1 MAVVKLSYSSVML
14 YQCFFVVFGIAER
27 QLPKSCEENDLMNK
41 RTLRRLISAFAA
53 LVIGLS
59 VLTGCGTKTAENV
72 EKQEDAQTIQVYL
85 WTNNLYETYAPYIQ
99 SQLPDVNIEFI
110 VGNND
115 LDFYKFLQENGG
127 LPDIITCCRFSLHD
141 AAPLKDSLM
150 NLALTNEAGAVYN
163 TYLNSFKNEDGSV
176 NWLPVCA
183 DAHGFVVNRSLFE
196 QYGIPL
202 PTDYESFVSACQAFE
217 KVGIRGFTA
226 DYTYDYTCME
236 TLQGLSAAELTT
248 TDGRKWRTAYSDPAS
263 TARVGLDDT
272 VWPGAFER
280 MAQFIQD
287 THLTADDLALNYD
300 DVTGMFRN
308 GEAAMYFG
316 SSAGVKMFQDEG
328 IDTIFLPFFSQN
340 GEKWIMT
347 TPYFQIALNR
357 DLEQDNARREKAM
370 KVLNVMLSEEAQSR
384 IVADGQ
390 DLLSYSQNVPL
401 RLTEYMKD
409 VRDVVEENHMYIRI
423 ASNDFFAVSKD
434 VVSKMIAGE
443 YTAQQAYRA
452 FNAQLLAEETPADDE
467 IVLTSGKSYSNVFH
481 ANGGSASFS
490 VMANTLRGVYGTDV
504 LLATANS
511 FTGSVLQAD
520 YNKKMAVSM
529 IMPNGLMS
537 RQRTMTG
544 AELKE
549 TVRAFVEGCEG
560 GFVPFNRGSLPVV
573 SGIAVEVKEAGG
585 SYTLTGITR
594 NGQPLRDDDTVTVTC
609 LAAENQM
616 EALLAS
622 ESGRSLDGDTWVKNR
637 WRDHLS
643 GGGAALAEPENYMTL
658 R

>member
-1 MAVVKLSYSSVML
+1 
-14 YQCFFVVFGIAER
+14 
-27 QLPKSCEENDLMNK
+27 MNK
-41 RTLRRLISAFAA
+41 RTLRRLISVLAVLA
-53 LVIGLS
+53 LELS
-59 VLTGCGTKTAENV
+59 LLTGCGTKSPEQV
-72 EKQEDAQTIQVYL
+72 QEQEDAQTIQVYL
-85 WTNNLYETYAPYIQ
+85 WSNSLYESYAPYVQ
-99 SQLPDVNIEFI
+99 AQLPDVNIEFI

-115 LDFYKFLQENGG
+115 LDFYKFLQQNGG

-196 QYGIPL
+196 QYDIPL
-202 PTDYESFVSACQAFE
+202 PTDYASFVAACQAFE
-217 KVGIRGFTA
+217 AVGIRGFTA
-226 DYTYDYTCME
+226 DYAYDYNCME

-248 TDGRKWRTAYSDPAS
+248 TEGRKWRTAYSDPAS
-263 TARVGLDDT
+263 TVRVGLDDA

-287 THLTADDLALNYD
+287 THLTADDLALTYD

-308 GEAAMYFG
+308 GEVAMYFG

-328 IDTIFLPFFSQN
+328 IDTIFMPFFCQN

-347 TPYFQIALNR
+347 TPYFQVALNR
-357 DLEQDNARREKAM
+357 DLEQDTARREKAM
-370 KVLNVMLSEEAQSR
+370 KVLNVMLSEEAQNR

-390 DLLSYSQNVPL
+390 DVLSYSQNVPL
-401 RLTEYMKD
+401 RLTDYMKD

-423 ASNDFFAVSKD
+423 ASNDFFAISKD
-434 VVSKMIAGE
+434 VVSKMIAGK
-443 YTAQQAYRA
+443 YTAKQAYRA
-452 FNAQLLAEETPADDE
+452 FNAQLLAEEEPAADE
-467 IVLTSGKSYSNVFH
+467 PVLTSGQSYSNVFH
-481 ANGGSASFS
+481 ENGGNAAFS

-511 FTGSVLQAD
+511 FTGSVLKAD
-520 YNKKMAVSM
+520 YNQKMADSM

-560 GFVPFNRGSLPVV
+560 GFVPFNRGSLPIV
-573 SGIAVEVKEAGG
+573 SGIAVEVKENNG

-594 NGQPLRDDDTVTVTC
+594 NGQPLRDDDTITVTC
-609 LAAENQM
+609 LATSKQM

-622 ESGRSLDGDTWVKNR
+622 KSGTSEDGDAWVKNT
-637 WRDHLS
+637 WRDHVS

>member
-1 MAVVKLSYSSVML
+1 MKAK
-14 YQCFFVVFGIAER
+14 
-27 QLPKSCEENDLMNK
+27 
-41 RTLRRLISAFAA
+41 TLRRLVSVLAA
-53 LVIGLS
+53 LVMGLS
-59 VLTGCGTKTAENV
+59 LLAGCGTKTAEQV
-72 EKQEDAQTIQVYL
+72 QEQEDAQTIQVYL
-85 WTNNLYETYAPYIQ
+85 WSTSLYETYAPYVQ

-150 NLALTNEAGAVYN
+150 NLAMTNEAGAVYN

-202 PTDYESFVSACQAFE
+202 PTDYESFAAACQAFE

-226 DYTYDYTCME
+226 DYSYDYTCME

-248 TDGRKWRTAYSDPAS
+248 TAGRKWRTAYSDPAN

-280 MAQFIQD
+280 MARFIQD
-287 THLTADDLALNYD
+287 THLTAEDLEHTYD
-300 DVTGMFRN
+300 DVMNLFRN
-308 GEAAMYFG
+308 GEVAMYFG

-340 GEKWIMT
+340 GEKWLMT

-357 DLEQDNARREKAM
+357 DLEQDTARREKAM
-370 KVLNVMLSEEAQSR
+370 KVLNVMLSEEAQNR

-390 DLLSYSQNVPL
+390 DVLSYSQNVPL
-401 RLTEYMKD
+401 RLSGYLKD
-409 VRDVVEENHMYIRI
+409 ARTVVEENHMYIRI

-443 YTAQQAYRA
+443 YTAKQAYQA
-452 FNAQLLAEETPADDE
+452 FNAQLLAEDAPADDE

-481 ANGGSASFS
+481 KNGGNASFS

-504 LLATANS
+504 LIAAANS
-511 FTGSVLQAD
+511 FTGSVLKAD
-520 YNKKMAVSM
+520 YTPKMAASM
-529 IMPNGLMS
+529 IMPNSLLAY
-537 RQRTMTG
+537 QRAMTG

-573 SGIAVEVKEAGG
+573 SGIAVEVKEADG

-609 LAAENQM
+609 LATAKQM
-616 EALLAS
+616 TPLLADKS
-622 ESGRSLDGDTWVKNR
+622 AGFTGGDKQVKSTWTEYV
-637 WRDHLS
+637 S

>member
-1 MAVVKLSYSSVML
+1 MKAK
-14 YQCFFVVFGIAER
+14 
-27 QLPKSCEENDLMNK
+27 
-41 RTLRRLISAFAA
+41 TLRRLVSVLAA
-53 LVIGLS
+53 LVMTVSL
-59 VLTGCGTKTAENV
+59 LAGCGTKTAEQV
-72 EKQEDAQTIQVYL
+72 QQQEDAQTIQVYL
-85 WTNNLYETYAPYIQ
+85 WSTSLYETYAPYVQ

-150 NLALTNEAGAVYN
+150 NLAMTNEAGAVYN

-202 PTDYESFVSACQAFE
+202 PTDYESFAAACQAFE

-226 DYTYDYTCME
+226 DYAYDYTCME

-248 TDGRKWRTAYSDPAS
+248 TAGRKWRTAYSDPAN

-280 MAQFIQD
+280 MARFIQD
-287 THLTADDLALNYD
+287 THLTAEDLEHTYD
-300 DVTGMFRN
+300 DVMNLFRN
-308 GEAAMYFG
+308 GKVAMYFG
-316 SSAGVKMFQDEG
+316 TSAGVKIFQDEG

-340 GEKWIMT
+340 GEKWLMT

-357 DLEQDNARREKAM
+357 DLEQDTARREKAM
-370 KVLNVMLSEEAQSR
+370 KVLNVMLSEEAQNR

-390 DLLSYSQNVPL
+390 DVLSYSQNVPL
-401 RLTEYMKD
+401 RLTAYMKD

-423 ASNDFFAVSKD
+423 ASNDFFATSKD

-443 YTAQQAYRA
+443 YTAKQAYQT
-452 FNAQLLAEETPADDE
+452 FNARLLAEDAPADDAV
-467 IVLTSGKSYSNVFH
+467 VLTSGKSYSNVFH
-481 ANGGSASFS
+481 ANGGNASFS
-490 VMANTLRGVYGTDV
+490 AMANTLRGVYGTDV
-504 LLATANS
+504 LIAAANS
-511 FTGSVLQAD
+511 FTGSVLKAD
-520 YNKKMAVSM
+520 YTPKMAASM
-529 IMPNGLMS
+529 IMPNGLLAY
-537 RQRTMTG
+537 QRAMTG

-549 TVRAFVEGCEG
+549 TVRAFVEGREG

-573 SGIAVEVKEAGG
+573 SGIAVEVKEASG

-609 LAAENQM
+609 LATAKQM
-616 EALLAS
+616 APLLADKS
-622 ESGRSLDGDTWVKNR
+622 AGFTGGDQQVKSTWTEDV
-637 WRDHLS
+637 S

>member
-1 MAVVKLSYSSVML
+1 MKTKTLCRLVSVL
-14 YQCFFVVFGIAER
+14 
-27 QLPKSCEENDLMNK
+27 
-41 RTLRRLISAFAA
+41 AA
-53 LVIGLS
+53 LVMVVSL
-59 VLTGCGTKTAENV
+59 LAGCGTKSTEQL
-72 EKQEDAQTIQVYL
+72 EKQEDTQTIQVYL
-85 WTNNLYETYAPYIQ
+85 WSASLYETYAPYVQ

-150 NLALTNEAGAVYN
+150 NLAMTNEAGAVYN

-202 PTDYESFVSACQAFE
+202 PTDYESFAAACHAFE

-226 DYTYDYTCME
+226 DYSYDYTCME

-248 TDGRKWRTAYSDPAS
+248 TAGRKWRTAYSDPAN

-280 MAQFIQD
+280 MARFIQD
-287 THLTADDLALNYD
+287 THLTAEDLEHTYD
-300 DVTGMFRN
+300 DVMNLFRN
-308 GEAAMYFG
+308 GEVAMYFG

-340 GEKWIMT
+340 GEKWLMT

-357 DLEQDNARREKAM
+357 DLEQDTARREKAM
-370 KVLNVMLSEEAQSR
+370 KVLNVMLSEEAQNR

-390 DLLSYSQNVPL
+390 DVLSYSQNVPL
-401 RLTEYMKD
+401 RLSGYLKD
-409 VRDVVEENHMYIRI
+409 ARAVVEENHMYIRI
-423 ASNDFFAVSKD
+423 ASNDFFATSKD
-434 VVSKMIAGE
+434 VVSKMIAGKLD
-443 YTAQQAYRA
+443 AQQAYQA
-452 FNAQLLAEETPADDE
+452 FNARLLAEDAPADDE

-481 ANGGSASFS
+481 KNGGNASFS

-504 LLATANS
+504 LIAAANS
-511 FTGSVLQAD
+511 FTGSVLKAD
-520 YNKKMAVSM
+520 YTPKMAASM
-529 IMPNGLMS
+529 IMPNSLLAY
-537 RQRTMTG
+537 QRAMTG

-573 SGIAVEVKEAGG
+573 SGIAVEVKEASG

-609 LAAENQM
+609 LATAKQM
-616 EALLAS
+616 APLLADK
-622 ESGRSLDGDTWVKNR
+622 SGAFTGGDKQVKSTWTEYV
-637 WRDHLS
+637 S

>member
-1 MAVVKLSYSSVML
+1 MKAK
-14 YQCFFVVFGIAER
+14 
-27 QLPKSCEENDLMNK
+27 
-41 RTLRRLISAFAA
+41 TLRRLVSVLAA
-53 LVIGLS
+53 LVMGLS
-59 VLTGCGTKTAENV
+59 LLAGCGTKTAEQV
-72 EKQEDAQTIQVYL
+72 QEQEDAQTIQVYL
-85 WTNNLYETYAPYIQ
+85 WSTSLYETYAPYVQ

-141 AAPLKDSLM
+141 AVSLKDSLM
-150 NLALTNEAGAVYN
+150 NLAMTNEAGAVYN

-202 PTDYESFVSACQAFE
+202 PTDYESFAAACQAFE

-226 DYTYDYTCME
+226 DYSYDYTCME

-248 TDGRKWRTAYSDPAS
+248 TAGRKWRTAYSDPAN

-280 MAQFIQD
+280 MARFIQD
-287 THLTADDLALNYD
+287 THLTAEDLEHTYD
-300 DVTGMFRN
+300 DVMNLFRN
-308 GEAAMYFG
+308 GEVAMYFG

-340 GEKWIMT
+340 GEKWLMT

-357 DLEQDNARREKAM
+357 DLEQDTARREKAM
-370 KVLNVMLSEEAQSR
+370 KVLNVMLSEEAQNR

-390 DLLSYSQNVPL
+390 DVLSYSQNVPL
-401 RLTEYMKD
+401 RLSGYLKD
-409 VRDVVEENHMYIRI
+409 ARAVVEENHMYIRI
-423 ASNDFFAVSKD
+423 ASNDFFATSKD

-443 YTAQQAYRA
+443 YTAKQAYQA
-452 FNAQLLAEETPADDE
+452 FNAQLLAEDMPADDE

-481 ANGGSASFS
+481 KNGGNASFS

-504 LLATANS
+504 LIAAANS
-511 FTGSVLQAD
+511 FTGSVLKAD
-520 YNKKMAVSM
+520 YTPKMAASM
-529 IMPNGLMS
+529 IMPNSLLAY
-537 RQRTMTG
+537 QRAMTG

-549 TVRAFVEGCEG
+549 TVRAFVEGREG

-573 SGIAVEVKEAGG
+573 SGIAVEVKEASG

-609 LAAENQM
+609 LATAKQM
-616 EALLAS
+616 APLLADKS
-622 ESGRSLDGDTWVKNR
+622 AGFTGGDQQVKSTWTEYV
-637 WRDHLS
+637 S